1 MKDRLKTQ
9 LIRHE
14 DLRLKPYMCPA
25 GKMTIGVGR
34 NIEDRGITK
43 SEAMLLLDNDIEM
56 CEEQLNDRIKDFQ
69 HYPDDVKLVL
79 MNMCFNLGINR
90 LLGFRKTL
98 KNIADGEYIKAS
110 SEMLKSRWARQV
122 KRRAQELS
130 RILKNVKV

>member
-122 KRRAQELS
+122 KRRARELS

>member
-43 SEAMLLLDNDIEM
+43 SEAMLLLDNDIDM

-98 KNIADGEYIKAS
+98 KNIADGEYVKAS
-110 SEMLKSRWARQV
+110 SEMLKSRWAKQV

-130 RILKNVKV
+130 RILKNVNV